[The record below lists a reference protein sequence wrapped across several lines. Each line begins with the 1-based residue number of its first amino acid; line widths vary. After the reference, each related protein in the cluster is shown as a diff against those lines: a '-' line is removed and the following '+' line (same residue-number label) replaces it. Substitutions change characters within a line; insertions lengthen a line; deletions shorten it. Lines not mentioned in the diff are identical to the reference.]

1 MTSAETVTNEHSSLS
16 PFFDLKIDK
25 NNQKY
30 LEVYCNGFQLLR
42 LSALNKGTAFTENE
56 RQELNFDGLLPPRVV
71 TLEEQVKRL
80 YKGFSEQAS
89 DIDKYQFLRAIQER
103 NEVLF
108 YALLSAHI
116 EEMMPIIYTP
126 TVSKAVQQYS
136 SLYRSPRGLT
146 FTEDNISRAENIVN
160 NYPWNDVRMIVATD
174 SSAIL
179 GIGDQGHGG
188 LAISIGKLSLYTAGG
203 GLSPFNTLAVN
214 LDVGT
219 DRDDLR
225 QDSGYLGI
233 QKKRL
238 TGDAYFKVID
248 QFVDAVEKRWPKA
261 IIQWEDFAKD
271 VSFAVLERYRDCIP
285 SFNDDIQGTGA
296 VVLSGLLSACK
307 LKGESLIDQRI
318 VVVGAGAGG
327 VGVAKIIQDGLV
339 HEGLSREQARRQ
351 MFIMDEFGL
360 VVEGISPDAYKKPI
374 MQFKDSYKDWQINAK
389 IPSLAEVIKNAK
401 PTVLLGLTGVS
412 GLFTQSVIEGMA
424 ENTQRPIIFPLSN
437 PTSNVEAI
445 PEDIYN
451 WCHAKGSEAI
461 VASGSP
467 FPDITIN
474 GKTHTI
480 GQGNN
485 AFIFPGLGFASVLAE
500 CKKITDTM
508 IIESAYALA
517 DYTAQHYLQKDR
529 LKEGKVYPPI
539 SALQDVSAFI
549 TKRVLALTIK
559 EKTAINPELKKRGDD
574 LDTFIQE
581 NLWQTE
587 YLPYK
592 FKSVS
597 INQTK

>member
-1 MTSAETVTNEHSSLS
+1 MTTATQKNTSLS

-30 LEVYCNGFQLLR
+30 LDVYCQGIQLLR
-42 LSALNKGTAFTENE
+42 LPALNKGTAFTKKE
-56 RQELNFDGLLPPRVV
+56 RINLGFEGLLPPRVV
-71 TLEEQVKRL
+71 SLDDQVKRL
-80 YKGFSEQAS
+80 YTGFSEQAT
-89 DIDKYQFLRAIQER
+89 DIDKYQFLRAVQER

-108 YALLSAHI
+108 YALLEKHI

-126 TVSKAVQQYS
+126 TVGKAVQQYS

-146 FTEDNISRAENIVN
+146 FTEDNIQRADDIVN
-160 NYPWNDVRMIVATD
+160 NYQWNDVRIIVATD

-219 DRDDLR
+219 DREDLR
-225 QDSGYLGI
+225 EKSGYLGV

-238 TGDAYFKVID
+238 TGDAYLAVID
-248 QFVDAVEKRWPKA
+248 KFVDAIEKRWPKA

-271 VSFAVLERYRDCIP
+271 VSFAVLERYRDRIP

-296 VVLSGLLSACK
+296 VVLAGLLSACK
-307 LKGESLIDQRI
+307 LKGESLVDQRI
-318 VVVGAGAGG
+318 VVAGAGAGG
-327 VGVAKIIQDGLV
+327 VGVAKVIQDGLV
-339 HEGLSREQARRQ
+339 HEGLSREQARQQ

-360 VVEGISPDAYKKPI
+360 VIEGISPDAYKKPV
-374 MQFKDSYKDWQINAK
+374 MQFADTYNDWNIIGD
-389 IPSLAEVIKNAK
+389 IPSLSDVIQHAK

-424 ENTQRPIIFPLSN
+424 ESSRQPIIFPLSN

-445 PEDIYN
+445 PEDIYH

-467 FPDITIN
+467 FEDVTVN
-474 GKTHTI
+474 GKIHVI

-485 AFIFPGLGFASVLAE
+485 AFIFPGLGFASVLGE
-500 CKKITDTM
+500 CRIISDSM

-517 DYTAQHYLQKDR
+517 DFTAKHYLQ
-529 LKEGKVYPPI
+529 EGRIYPPI
-539 SALQDVSAFI
+539 SALQEVSLAI
-549 TKRVLALTIK
+549 TKRVLALSITEGIAK
-559 EKTAINPELKKRGDD
+559 NTALKNQNLDD
-574 LDTFIQE
+574 YIQD
-581 NLWQTE
+581 NIWKAK
-587 YLPYK
+587 YLP
-592 FKSVS
+592 FKLQATS
-597 INQTK
+597 

>member
-1 MTSAETVTNEHSSLS
+1 
-16 PFFDLKIDK
+16 LKTDK
-25 NNQKY
+25 NNNKY
-30 LEVYCNGFQLLR
+30 LEVYCKGLQLLR
-42 LSALNKGTAFTENE
+42 LSALNKGTAFTEAE
-56 RQELNFDGLLPPRVV
+56 RIDLGFDGMLPPRVV
-71 TLEEQVKRL
+71 SLDEQITRL
-80 YKGFSEQAS
+80 YKGFTEQAT
-89 DIDKYQFLRAIQER
+89 DIDKYQFVRAVQER

-126 TVSKAVQQYS
+126 TVGKAVQRYS

-146 FTEDNISRAENIVN
+146 FTEDNIQRADSIVN

-219 DRDDLR
+219 DREDLR
-225 QDSGYLGI
+225 KDSGYLGI
-233 QKKRL
+233 QKERL
-238 TGDAYFKVID
+238 TGDAYFKFVD
-248 QFVDAVEKRWPKA
+248 KFVDAIEKRWPKA

-271 VSFAVLERYRDCIP
+271 VSFAVLERYRNRIP

-296 VVLSGLLSACK
+296 VVLAGLLSACK
-307 LKGESLIDQRI
+307 LKGESLVEQRI

-327 VGVAKIIQDGLV
+327 VGVAKVIQDGLV
-339 HEGLSREQARRQ
+339 HEGLTREQAKRQ

-360 VVEGISPDAYKKPI
+360 VVEGISQDAYKKPVL
-374 MQFKDSYKDWQINAK
+374 QYQDSYSDWAIEAE

-401 PTVLLGLTGVS
+401 PTIMLGLTGVS
-412 GLFTQSVIEGMA
+412 GLFTQELIEGMA
-424 ENTQRPIIFPLSN
+424 EHCKRPIIFPLSN

-445 PEDIYN
+445 PEDIFK
-451 WCHAKGSEAI
+451 WCNNKGSEPI

-467 FPDITIN
+467 FPDININ
-474 GKTHTI
+474 HKTHTI

-500 CKKITDTM
+500 CKQITDSM

-517 DYTAQHYLQKDR
+517 EYTSKKD

-539 SALQDVSAFI
+539 SALQEVSAFI
-549 TKRVLALTIK
+549 TKRVLALTLK
-559 EKTAINPELKKRGDD
+559 ENIACSAD
-574 LDTFIQE
+574 LEKNKDNLDQFIQD
-581 NLWQTE
+581 NMWQAS
-587 YLPYK
+587 YLPYQYK
-592 FKSVS
+592 ER
-597 INQTK
+597 

>member
-1 MTSAETVTNEHSSLS
+1 MTTHKHPPLS
-16 PFFDLKIDK
+16 PFFDLKVDK
-25 NNQKY
+25 DNNKY

-42 LSALNKGTAFTENE
+42 LSALNKGTAFTDKE
-56 RQELNFDGLLPPRVV
+56 RIELGFDGLLPPRVV
-71 TLEEQVKRL
+71 SQEEQLKRL
-80 YKGFSEQAS
+80 YKGFTEQAT
-89 DIDKYQFLRAIQER
+89 DIGKYQFVRAVQER

-126 TVSKAVQQYS
+126 TVGKAVQQYS

-146 FTEDNISRAENIVN
+146 FTEDNIERADSIVN

-214 LDVGT
+214 IDVGT
-219 DRDDLR
+219 DREDLR
-225 QDSGYLGI
+225 KDSGYLGI
-233 QKKRL
+233 QKERL
-238 TGDAYFKVID
+238 SGEEYLKIID
-248 QFVDAVEKRWPKA
+248 NFVDAVEKRWPKA

-271 VSFAVLERYRDCIP
+271 VSFTVLERYRNRIP

-296 VVLSGLLSACK
+296 VVLAGLLSACK
-307 LKGESLIDQRI
+307 LKGESLADQRI

-327 VGVAKIIQDGLV
+327 VGVAKVIQDGLV

-374 MQFKDSYKDWQINAK
+374 LQYQDSYKGWDIDNK
-389 IPSLAEVIKNAK
+389 IPSLAEVIKFAK
-401 PTVLLGLTGVS
+401 PTIMLGLTGVS
-412 GLFTQSVIEGMA
+412 GLFTQSLIETMA
-424 ENTQRPIIFPLSN
+424 ENTKRPIIFPLSN

-451 WCHAKGSEAI
+451 WCASKESVPI

-467 FPDITIN
+467 FPDINVN
-474 GKTHTI
+474 GKKHTI

-485 AFIFPGLGFASVLAE
+485 AFIFPGLGFASVLSE
-500 CKKITDTM
+500 CKKITDSM

-517 DYTAQHYLQKDR
+517 DYTAEHYLQ
-529 LKEGKVYPPI
+529 EEKVYPPI
-539 SALQDVSAFI
+539 SSLQDVSFYI
-549 TKRVLALTIK
+549 TKRVLELTIK
-559 EKTAINPELKKRGDD
+559 EGLATSSD
-574 LDTFIQE
+574 LALNKGNLNEFIR
-581 NLWQTE
+581 NNMWKAE
-587 YLPYK
+587 YLPY
-592 FKSVS
+592 
-597 INQTK
+597 QYRR